1 MITSKPR
8 LYYNTGITPNQ
19 VLAHSSLLN
28 ACETVEAGQMVL
40 EASEERYKEAQINY
54 MAGNM
59 SFINFES
66 VEQNLVDAQQNQL
79 QYLKTANEQRINLES
94 LLGVTLEK

>member
-1 MITSKPR
+1 
-8 LYYNTGITPNQ
+8 
-19 VLAHSSLLN
+19 
-28 ACETVEAGQMVL
+28 MVL
-40 EASEERYKEAQINY
+40 EANEERYKEAQINY

-59 SFINFES
+59 SFINFET
-66 VEQNLVDAQQNQL
+66 VEQSLVDAQQNQL